1 MFIVSIVFCG
11 RAVRIE
17 CAGSW
22 RQVGPKFYTGAIFAI
37 FPAVLLP
44 TNEKKGARLVPQ
56 LRTGVTGECSPSAQT
71 LCLSESAFGC
81 PGGDQ
86 VLFSGKMFSSPLQDF
101 GGSDL
106 DAPMGDCPQGVMDKS
121 YAIVITATYQSLGLA
136 N

>member
-11 RAVRIE
+11 RAVRIAF
-17 CAGSW
+17 AGS
-22 RQVGPKFYTGAIFAI
+22 RRPVGPKFHTGAIFAI

-44 TNEKKGARLVPQ
+44 TNEKKGERLVPQ

-106 DAPMGDCPQGVMDKS
+106 DAPMGDRLQGVMDN
-121 YAIVITATYQSLGLA
+121 ILHNWDRGDYQLLG
-136 N
+136 